1 VGAFAVLAEHPGYRP
16 RGRLLVPT
24 SLDEYEDALRRPR
37 VRRQAGL
44 VGRGSAID
52 PWPFVE
58 GIPDHP
64 GYGLSPQRVHRIFR
78 ESENGCLR
86 ELQDLYDD
94 LLESD
99 GHLRSQFES
108 RISAVAGKGRTI
120 QPGGP
125 DDASVA
131 AATDLIRALEERDVD
146 MVEMLEHQLE
156 APFRGYSAS
165 EIIWEEVAGVWA
177 PVAFDNVAH
186 RRFTFVPGT
195 NELRL
200 FALLRGLPL
209 PTSTFGEEL
218 LPDKW
223 VLTRARHSNL
233 ARAGLF
239 RTATWWCLFKRLSVR
254 DWIVLAEI
262 FGIPHRLGFY
272 GDNTPQEARTAL
284 EQALVD
290 IGEGGQAV
298 LHESTR
304 IEINSAQIRQGDS
317 TIHPSIVERCDA
329 EISKLMSGA
338 TLTVETGG
346 PGSFALGKVHQD
358 RAFAL
363 ELADANRVQRI
374 WRCYVAVPFTG
385 INGYAARGAKPPQL
399 NIQVVPSL
407 DPETRAKVL
416 SILVNECGLEIDG
429 WHVAE
434 QMGFRRPLRPEDAT
448 KPLKAK
454 SKESTGPSD
463 ERMEQLAALLA
474 SQPELADR
482 LLAAVAGGTV

>member
-1 VGAFAVLAEHPGYRP
+1 M
-16 RGRLLVPT
+16 
-24 SLDEYEDALRRPR
+24 
-37 VRRQAGL
+37 
-44 VGRGSAID
+44 AID

-58 GIPDHP
+58 GVPDHP
-64 GYGLSPQRVHRIFR
+64 GYGLSPQRVNCIFR
-78 ESENGCLR
+78 ESELGRLR

-108 RISAVAGKGRTI
+108 RISAVSGKGKTI

-125 DDASVA
+125 DAASVA
-131 AATDLIRALEERDVD
+131 AANDLIRILEERDLD

-165 EIIWEEVAGVWA
+165 EILWEESDDVWA
-177 PVAFDNVAH
+177 PAAFDNVAH

-200 FALLRGLPL
+200 YTPLLATPIQV
-209 PTSTFGEEL
+209 SAFGEEL

-223 VLTRARHSNL
+223 VVTRARHSNL

-262 FGIPHRLGFY
+262 LGIPHRLGY
-272 GDNTPQEARTAL
+272 YQENSSEESRKAL
-284 EQALVD
+284 EQALID

-298 LHESTR
+298 LSDLTK
-304 IEINSAQIRQGDS
+304 IEIGEPLRDGDS
-317 TIHPSIVERCDA
+317 SVHSAIADRCDA
-329 EISKLMSGA
+329 EVSKLMTGA
-338 TLTVETGG
+338 TLNVETGG
-346 PGSFALGKVHQD
+346 PGSFALGKVHEG

-374 WRCYVAVPFTG
+374 WRCCVAVPFTR
-385 INGYAARGAKPPQL
+385 INGYAASGGKPPQL

-407 DPETRAKVL
+407 DPSSRAKVL

-454 SKESTGPSD
+454 SE
-463 ERMEQLAALLA
+463 EQPQGDA
-474 SQPELADR
+474 PEVDDAP
-482 LLAAVAGGTV
+482 